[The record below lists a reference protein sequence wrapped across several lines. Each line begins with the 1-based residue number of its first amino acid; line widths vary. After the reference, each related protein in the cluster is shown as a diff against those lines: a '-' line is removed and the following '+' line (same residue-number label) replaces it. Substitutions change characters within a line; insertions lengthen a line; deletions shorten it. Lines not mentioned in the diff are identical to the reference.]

1 MKRYLVTFILSIL
14 TIFAYAQRFSAED
27 YKHHLESYITEHA
40 GLTKDEA
47 SKFFPLYQELKDK
60 QRALFREIR
69 QITHRTEIATTSE
82 STFRQLNER
91 ICELNLS
98 IEKLNQEY
106 LIKFR
111 KIISDKKYFLV
122 NRAEASFQN
131 IELRKAHNR
140 EKK

>member
-60 QRALFREIR
+60 RVKELVDQGYSYREI
-69 QITHRTEIATTSE
+69 QT
-82 STFRQLNER
+82 
-91 ICELNLS
+91 
-98 IEKLNQEY
+98 
-106 LIKFR
+106 
-111 KIISDKKYFLV
+111 IIS
-122 NRAEASFQN
+122 NE
-131 IELRKAHNR
+131 ELMRF
-140 EKK
+140 E